1 MASTKA
7 GLEIALWDE
16 EVAQIGGKTH
26 SRYARVKEDTD
37 KL

>member
-7 GLEIALWDE
+7 GLEIAWWDQ

-26 SRYARVKEDTD
+26 SHYARVKEDKD